1 MNQSSRKVGFAPG
14 EQRCPRP
21 SAKAEGHDAGVEAEN
36 GTAHSL
42 PRPGTLNPLRPLR
55 LCVRQGV
62 TPSRQVRQGFAVEGG
77 CGEIQ

>member
-42 PRPGTLNPLRPLR
+42 PRPGTLRSLREKS
-55 LCVRQGV
+55 V
-62 TPSRQVRQGFAVEGG
+62 TPSRQVRQERTDVVKDVS
-77 CGEIQ
+77 